1 MKTSL
6 FLSIVAFLVWAGCSL
21 FDTNGS
27 ADDPEPRIV
36 FGESLEGLR
45 IGDDST
51 TVVETLGAPDEMAQ
65 DDFNGDIFRYTEG
78 ELALT
83 EVAVSR
89 DSGLGLGVIDVR
101 VSAPYG
107 GRTKGGTGVGTPRGE
122 AVAELG
128 EPDTVLERSTGTLE
142 IYLFESNIFKID
154 YREGMVFSIHMRAL
168 PPN

>member
-51 TVVETLGAPDEMAQ
+51 TVVETLGAPDGIAY
-65 DDFNGDIFRYTEG
+65 DDFNGETYVYSEG
-78 ELALT
+78 EWAHI
-83 EVAVSR
+83 EVTISR
-89 DSGLGLGVIDVR
+89 DARLGLGVFDIR
-101 VSAPYG
+101 VSAPYD
-107 GRTKGGTGVGTPRGE
+107 GRTAGGTGIGIPRGE

-154 YREGMVFSIHMRAL
+154 YREGMVFSIHMRAQ